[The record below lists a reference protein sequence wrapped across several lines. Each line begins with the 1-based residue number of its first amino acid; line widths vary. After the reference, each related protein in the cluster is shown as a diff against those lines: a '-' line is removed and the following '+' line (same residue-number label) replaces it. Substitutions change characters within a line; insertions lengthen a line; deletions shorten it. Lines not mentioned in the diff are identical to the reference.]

1 MKELSTDTP
10 NKSSFNKPLPQTSFH
25 WLNRGR
31 VGIYS
36 PVPVPWRWPPC
47 LSAPPPNPMLSCKQQ
62 QPAWSFLCVS
72 PSWVGSIFEESRNN
86 KAKYRQNPEALQFLR
101 AYLFFLHVT
110 NYTFHA
116 VFGEMNHFF
125 YLPTF
130 HKSDNSLK
138 YQTPLKRFPPSVD
151 ETALQ
156 NPNEVLKQ
164 HEPLLPKTAPPS
176 LLPNN
181 VFTSICSDSFAIWLS
196 PWKHLHAGLL
206 TTQQQWWSAT
216 AALLTDSGSF
226 SELHTQSFGEWGQVR
241 HAPSLAFSLWLPSMF
256 GLITKHW
263 CADIWRR
270 LYWEHL
276 GSEILSV
283 DLVWFATQANKDQL
297 TTVNSSRAT
306 GLMFSTFYVFWRPD
320 RPQICPGGHT
330 KLIFHLTSQV
340 KWRHVKRTSTSI

>member
-1 MKELSTDTP
+1 MSGKHFWGIKE
-10 NKSSFNKPLPQTSFH
+10 Q
-25 WLNRGR
+25 
-31 VGIYS
+31 
-36 PVPVPWRWPPC
+36 
-47 LSAPPPNPMLSCKQQ
+47 
-62 QPAWSFLCVS
+62 
-72 PSWVGSIFEESRNN
+72 
-86 KAKYRQNPEALQFLR
+86 YRQNPEALQFLR

-116 VFGEMNHFF
+116 VFREMNHFF

-206 TTQQQWWSAT
+206 TKQQQWWSAT
-216 AALLTDSGSF
+216 AVLLADSGSF
-226 SELHTQSFGEWGQVR
+226 SELHTQSFGEWEEVR
-241 HAPSLAFSLWLPSMF
+241 HAPSFGVLALTPFDVWIDKKTLMCWHMKKTILRALRIWDLISGPS
-256 GLITKHW
+256 
-263 CADIWRR
+263 
-270 LYWEHL
+270 
-276 GSEILSV
+276 
-283 DLVWFATQANKDQL
+283 LVW
-297 TTVNSSRAT
+297 
-306 GLMFSTFYVFWRPD
+306 Y
-320 RPQICPGGHT
+320 CY
-330 KLIFHLTSQV
+330 TSQ
-340 KWRHVKRTSTSI
+340 